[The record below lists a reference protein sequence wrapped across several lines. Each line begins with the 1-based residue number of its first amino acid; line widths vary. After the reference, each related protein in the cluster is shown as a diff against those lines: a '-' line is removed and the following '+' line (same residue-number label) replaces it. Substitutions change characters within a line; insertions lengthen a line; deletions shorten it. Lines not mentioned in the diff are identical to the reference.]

1 MAACYEQ
8 REVKALAKKKTYS
21 ETIIT
26 AFLENDKI
34 TDIMAATKLSR
45 STIERYRA
53 DPELQKVLSDRKAAF
68 VEAAVLKM
76 QKTLAESA
84 DVLQRI
90 IKNEE
95 VSPQVRV
102 NAIQVLF
109 TQCRN
114 WTETA
119 DILKRLEALE
129 TEE

>member
-1 MAACYEQ
+1 MAG
-8 REVKALAKKKTYS
+8 KKMYS
-21 ETIIT
+21 EKIIN
-26 AFLENDKI
+26 AFLDNDKVI
-34 TDIMAATKLSR
+34 DIMAATGLSR

-53 DPELQKVLSDRKAAF
+53 DPELQKILSDRKAAF

-76 QKTLAESA
+76 QKTLSESA
-84 DVLQRI
+84 DVLQKI
-90 IKNEE
+90 IKNEDI
-95 VSPQVRV
+95 SPQVRV

-129 TEE
+129 AEK

>member
-1 MAACYEQ
+1 MA
-8 REVKALAKKKTYS
+8 KKTYS
-21 ETIIT
+21 EKVIN

-34 TDIMAATKLSR
+34 IDIMAATGLSR
-45 STIERYRA
+45 STIDRYRA
-53 DPELQKVLSDRKAAF
+53 DPKLQKILSERKAAF

-76 QKTLAESA
+76 QKSLSEGA

-109 TQCRN
+109 AQCKG
-114 WTETA
+114 WTETV
-119 DILKRLEALE
+119 DILQRLEAIE
-129 TEE
+129 AEMED

>member
-1 MAACYEQ
+1 MAS
-8 REVKALAKKKTYS
+8 KKRYS
-21 ETIIT
+21 EKVIS
-26 AFLENDKI
+26 AFLENDKVV
-34 TDIMAATKLSR
+34 DIMSATGLSR

-53 DPELQKVLSDRKAAF
+53 DPELQRILSERKAAF
-68 VEAAVLKM
+68 IEAAVLKM
-76 QKTLAESA
+76 QKTLSESA

-95 VSPQVRV
+95 VNPQTRV

-119 DILKRLEALE
+119 DILKRLEVLE
-129 TEE
+129 MEE

>member
-1 MAACYEQ
+1 M
-8 REVKALAKKKTYS
+8 KKQYS
-21 ETIIT
+21 EKIIN
-26 AFLENDKI
+26 AFLENDKVV
-34 TDIMAATKLSR
+34 DIISVTGLSR

-53 DPELQKVLSDRKAAF
+53 DPELQRILSERKAAY

-114 WTETA
+114 WTETT

-129 TEE
+129 MEE

>member
-1 MAACYEQ
+1 MAE
-8 REVKALAKKKTYS
+8 KKNYS
-21 ETIIT
+21 EKIVN
-26 AFLENDKI
+26 AFLENDKVV
-34 TDIMAATKLSR
+34 DIMNATGLSR

-53 DPELQKVLSDRKAAF
+53 DPELQRILSERKAAF
-68 VEAAVLKM
+68 VEVAVLKM
-76 QKTLAESA
+76 QKTLSESA

-95 VSPQVRV
+95 INPQTRV

-109 TQCRN
+109 TQCKN

-129 TEE
+129 MEE

>member
-1 MAACYEQ
+1 M
-8 REVKALAKKKTYS
+8 KKRYS
-21 ETIIT
+21 EKIIN
-26 AFLENDKI
+26 AFLTHDKI
-34 TDIMAATKLSR
+34 CDIMSVTGLSR

-53 DPELQKVLSDRKAAF
+53 DPELQRILSERKAAF

-76 QKTLAESA
+76 QKTLSESA

-129 TEE
+129 MEE

>member
-1 MAACYEQ
+1 MAE
-8 REVKALAKKKTYS
+8 KKNYS
-21 ETIIT
+21 EKVIN
-26 AFLENDKI
+26 AFLENDKVV
-34 TDIMAATKLSR
+34 DIMSATGLSR

-53 DPELQKVLSDRKAAF
+53 DSKLQRILSERKAVF

-76 QKTLAESA
+76 QKTLSESA
-84 DVLQRI
+84 DVLHRI

-95 VSPQVRV
+95 ISPQVRV

-109 TQCRN
+109 TQCRS

-129 TEE
+129 MEE

>member
-1 MAACYEQ
+1 MAE
-8 REVKALAKKKTYS
+8 KKNYS
-21 ETIIT
+21 EKVIN
-26 AFLENDKI
+26 AFLENDKVV
-34 TDIMAATKLSR
+34 DIMSATGLSR

-53 DPELQKVLSDRKAAF
+53 DPELQRILSERKAAF
-68 VEAAVLKM
+68 IEAAVLKM
-76 QKTLAESA
+76 QKTLSESA

-95 VSPQVRV
+95 VKPQTRV

-119 DILKRLEALE
+119 DILKRLEVLE
-129 TEE
+129 MEE

>member
-1 MAACYEQ
+1 M
-8 REVKALAKKKTYS
+8 AKKKTYN
-21 ETIIT
+21 ETVIT
-26 AFLENDKI
+26 AFLENDKVV
-34 TDIMAATKLSR
+34 DIMSATGLSR

-53 DPELQKVLSDRKAAF
+53 DPELQRILSERKAAF
-68 VEAAVLKM
+68 VESAVLKM
-76 QKTLAESA
+76 QKTLSESA

-95 VSPQVRV
+95 ISAQTRV

-109 TQCRN
+109 SQCRS

-129 TEE
+129 AEE

>member
-1 MAACYEQ
+1 MAG
-8 REVKALAKKKTYS
+8 KKGYS
-21 ETIIT
+21 EKIIS

-34 TDIMAATKLSR
+34 TDIMSATGLSR
-45 STIERYRA
+45 STIDRYGQ
-53 DPELQKVLSDRKAAF
+53 DPELQRILSERKAAY
-68 VEAAVLKM
+68 VEAAVTKM
-76 QKTLAESA
+76 QAALSESA
-84 DVLQRI
+84 EVLQRI
-90 IKNEE
+90 IKNED

-109 TQCRN
+109 TQCRS

>member
-1 MAACYEQ
+1 MA
-8 REVKALAKKKTYS
+8 RKKNYS
-21 ETIIT
+21 EKIVN
-26 AFLENDKI
+26 AVLENDKVV
-34 TDIMAATKLSR
+34 DIMSAPGLSR

-53 DPELQKVLSDRKAAF
+53 DPELQRILSERKAAF
-68 VEAAVLKM
+68 IEAAVLKM
-76 QKTLAESA
+76 QKTLSESA

-95 VSPQVRV
+95 INPQTRV

-129 TEE
+129 MEECRILIEKE

>member
-1 MAACYEQ
+1 M
-8 REVKALAKKKTYS
+8 KKRYS
-21 ETIIT
+21 EKIIN
-26 AFLENDKI
+26 AFLTHDKI
-34 TDIMAATKLSR
+34 CDIMSATGLSR

-53 DPELQKVLSDRKAAF
+53 DPELQRILSERKAAF

-76 QKTLAESA
+76 QKTLSESA

-90 IKNEE
+90 IKNED

-129 TEE
+129 MEE

>member
-1 MAACYEQ
+1 MAE
-8 REVKALAKKKTYS
+8 KKNYS
-21 ETIIT
+21 EKIVN
-26 AFLENDKI
+26 AFLENDKVV
-34 TDIMAATKLSR
+34 DIMSATGLSR

-53 DPELQKVLSDRKAAF
+53 DPELQRILSERKAAF
-68 VEAAVLKM
+68 IEAAVLKM
-76 QKTLAESA
+76 QKTLSESA

-95 VSPQVRV
+95 ISPQVRV

-129 TEE
+129 MEE